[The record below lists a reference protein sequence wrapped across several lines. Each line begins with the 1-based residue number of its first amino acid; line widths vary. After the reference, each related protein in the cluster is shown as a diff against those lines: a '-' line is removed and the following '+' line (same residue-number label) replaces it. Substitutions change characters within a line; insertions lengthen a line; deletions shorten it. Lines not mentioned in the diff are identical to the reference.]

1 MKKVFEKL
9 KVFVVILLV
18 ILISIIAFLGVF
30 KKNKGVW
37 ENLIPDYQYGMD
49 IKGARELRYTLD
61 DSEEEKYVYV
71 DENGNVMG
79 EVWKDG
85 SSTTAEDEQAST
97 EEGQD
102 QTEEKTEEVSEEE
115 VPYAK
120 ETRTIKAN
128 EDSKLTKENFEMAKK
143 IIQKRFKNQGVEDYK
158 IRIDD
163 VTGKLVIETA
173 NDNENVELVENLIDQ
188 QGKFKIVDYQNGV
201 TLMDNSDIKDVSVVY
216 SNNESYQT
224 YLQIT
229 FNKEGAEK
237 LRQMSTKY
245 VEQESATENEEETEK
260 EETAEESE
268 EETEKKYVSV
278 IFDDTTMMTTY
289 FGEEMTA
296 GVLQISVGQARTEY
310 DDFIKDYNS
319 AKTIADILNSGIL
332 PVKYELETDNFVQSG
347 ITNNQIKVIKTAG
360 AIAIILISLI
370 FIVKYKKK
378 GLLAAIL
385 SIGYIAILSIVARYT
400 NVLFTVNSC
409 IAYAIV
415 ILINYIF
422 MEILL
427 KKAKEKEFAV
437 AYKEAMKEFWLS
449 VIPVGVVAIVFTFTK
464 YTMINSIGMI
474 LFWGL
479 ILNALYNLLFVRTV
493 LKSERDCIK

>member
-85 SSTTAEDEQAST
+85 SSTTAEDEQTST

-102 QTEEKTEEVSEEE
+102 QTEEVSEE

-143 IIQKRFKNQGVEDYK
+143 IIQKRFKNQDVEDYK

-173 NDNENVELVENLIDQ
+173 NDNENVELVEKLIDQ

-245 VEQESATENEEETEK
+245 VEQESATENEEETET
-260 EETAEESE
+260 EETAEEE
-268 EETEKKYVSV
+268 LEKKYVSV

-310 DDFIKDYNS
+310 DDFVEDYNS

-332 PVKYELETDNFVQSG
+332 PVKYELETDNFVQSE
-347 ITNNQIKVIKTAG
+347 ITDNQIKVIKTAV

-385 SIGYIAILSIVARYT
+385 SIGYIAVLSIVVRYT

-409 IAYAIV
+409 IAYVIV

-437 AYKEAMKEFWLS
+437 AYKETMKEFWLS